1 MASRHLRGGVSSA
14 SSLFGAFDCW
24 RYRSGTRLQLNPGRP
39 TADLV
44 NSCTISV
51 LPEAIGA
58 DSFWYRLLPFRT
70 AGRTRE
76 GRFNM
81 ALERELATYKAKIAE
96 IQQHEG
102 KFVLI
107 HGDEIV
113 DYFATYEDAIK
124 EGYQKFSLEAF
135 LVKQV
140 FATEQIQFI
149 SRLVEPHAFQAL

>member
-1 MASRHLRGGVSSA
+1 
-14 SSLFGAFDCW
+14 
-24 RYRSGTRLQLNPGRP
+24 
-39 TADLV
+39 
-44 NSCTISV
+44 
-51 LPEAIGA
+51 
-58 DSFWYRLLPFRT
+58 
-70 AGRTRE
+70 
-76 GRFNM
+76 M